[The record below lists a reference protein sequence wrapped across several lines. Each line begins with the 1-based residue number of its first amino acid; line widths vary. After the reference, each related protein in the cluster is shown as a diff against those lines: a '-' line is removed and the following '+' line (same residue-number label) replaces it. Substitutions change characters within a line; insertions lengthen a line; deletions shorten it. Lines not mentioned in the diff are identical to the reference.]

1 MHSIL
6 LMTHSLVRYFLLI
19 FLILVIVRSFMGWN
33 SKSEFTKRN
42 EQLSLWLFMFT
53 HTQLL
58 LGIILFFVSPVV
70 IFSKAS
76 MSNPEARYW
85 LVEHNTGM
93 IIAIV
98 LITMG
103 RITMKKLSDGAAKHK
118 RLFIFNTIALVIIL
132 IMIAQAK
139 RGFFSINM

>member
-6 LMTHSLVRYFLLI
+6 LMVHSLVRYFVLI
-19 FLILVIVRSFMGWN
+19 FILLVIVRSLMGWLN
-33 SKSEFTKRN
+33 KSEFTKRDD
-42 EQLSLWLFMFT
+42 QLSLWLFMFT

-58 LGIILFFVSPVV
+58 LGIILFFVSPIV

-76 MSNPEARYW
+76 MADPVARYW

-93 IIAIV
+93 IIAII

-103 RITMKKLSDGAAKHK
+103 RITMKKLTDGAAKHK
-118 RLFIFNTIALVIIL
+118 RLFIFNVIAFII
-132 IMIAQAK
+132 IVAMISQAK
-139 RGFFSINM
+139 RGFFSITM